1 MLFARG
7 QKGLNLNIWG
17 RAERGTNMF
26 FYYNM
31 KDVGFRIESLSE
43 QLFTKLGF
51 ELFLQPHNNNDVMIN
66 KEYFDFGMFKQ
77 NNKYAVEVK
86 CSTSPDYRILKSIE
100 SSIIRLIDRASK
112 EGMIPILMVY
122 SFISERE
129 KEEFRKKHKNLVLLD
144 LSNILYLAKRADMYD
159 KVLAVLPFTID
170 QVENEPVDL
179 LNFSV
184 ITADASIEDELP
196 EIPPFDLSGCAEG
209 SDGAPYFED
218 LCSDVLEKIFS
229 DSLTLWERQPR
240 SNSDLYRFDLLCR
253 IKDDENN
260 EGFWHI
266 VERFFNSKYIVFEYK
281 NYKDEITQKEIYST
295 ERYLYNKALRNVAII
310 IARNGFDEHSEWAA
324 KGCLRENGKLIILLN
339 IADINRMI
347 QIKNEH
353 EDPANVLLEKLDTLL
368 IKLEK

>member
-1 MLFARG
+1 MY
-7 QKGLNLNIWG
+7 
-17 RAERGTNMF
+17 F
-26 FYYNM
+26 FFNAS
-31 KDVGFRIESLSE
+31 DIGFRFETLSE
-43 QLFTKLGF
+43 QLFTELGF
-51 ELFLQPHNNNDVMIN
+51 EFFLRPQDNNDATISKTN
-66 KEYFDFGMFKQ
+66 FDIGIFKQ

-86 CSTSPDYRILKSIE
+86 CSTSPEYRILKSIE
-100 SSIIRLIDRASK
+100 SSIVRLIDSSTK

-122 SFISERE
+122 SFISKPE
-129 KEEFRKKHKNLVLLD
+129 KDEFRKKHKNLVLLD
-144 LSNILYLAKRADMYD
+144 LSNILYLARKANMYD
-159 KVLAVLPFTID
+159 KVLAELPFTID

-179 LNFSV
+179 LNFAV
-184 ITADASIEDELP
+184 ITADTSDEDELP
-196 EIPPFDLSGCAEG
+196 EIPLLDLSGCAEG
-209 SDGAPYFED
+209 SDGATNFEI

-229 DSLTLWERQPR
+229 DSLTLWERQPH

-281 NYKDEITQKEIYST
+281 NYKDKITQKEIYST
-295 ERYLYNKALRNVAII
+295 ERYLYSKALRNVAII

-347 QIKNEH
+347 QMKNEH

-368 IKLEK
+368 TKLEK